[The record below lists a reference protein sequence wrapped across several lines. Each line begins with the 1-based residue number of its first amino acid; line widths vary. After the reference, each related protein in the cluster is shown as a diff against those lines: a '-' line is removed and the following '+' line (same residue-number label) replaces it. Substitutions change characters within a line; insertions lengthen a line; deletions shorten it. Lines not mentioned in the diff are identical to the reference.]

1 MTTSMQRYWVA
12 GADGQTYGPVDM
24 AQLQQWVQQGTVT
37 ATTTVCFENDPN
49 QQWFYANQLP
59 QLGLVAQAATYAHM
73 EPTAKQIYGG
83 LPHSVPFSLAEA
95 GHRAQN
101 TLSTFNPWLIVLL
114 HFVTCGLF
122 TTIWFGIQHGN
133 LPKIA
138 QDDPG
143 AGKAIGFLFIPI
155 YGIYWLFIFWLRL
168 CDRIN
173 LQLALRGLEPKA
185 PRGLVLA
192 YCIIM
197 LIPYIGFL
205 GFMILGPIVGAKLQI
220 ALNQIADKR

>member
-1 MTTSMQRYWVA
+1 MTTPTERYWVA
-12 GADGQTYGPVDM
+12 GVDGQTYGPADI
-24 AQLQQWVQQGTVT
+24 AQLQQWVQQGMVT
-37 ATTTVCFENDPN
+37 AATTLCRENDPT

-59 QLGLVAQAATYAHM
+59 QLGLVTQAAAYAQVQ
-73 EPTAKQIYGG
+73 PTANQVYGG
-83 LPHSVPFSLAEA
+83 LPNSAPFTMAEA

-101 TLSTFNPWLIVLL
+101 TVSTFSPGLVVLL

-122 TTIWFGIQHGN
+122 STIWFGIQHGN

-143 AGKAIGFLFIPI
+143 AGKAIGFLFIPFFN
-155 YGIYWLFIFWLRL
+155 IYWVFIFWLRL

-173 LQLALRGLEPKA
+173 LQLVLRGLKPSA
-185 PRGLVLA
+185 PRGLA
-192 YCIIM
+192 MACCIVM

-205 GFMILGPIVGAKLQI
+205 AYMILNPILGAMLQSS
-220 ALNQIADKR
+220 LNQIADKP